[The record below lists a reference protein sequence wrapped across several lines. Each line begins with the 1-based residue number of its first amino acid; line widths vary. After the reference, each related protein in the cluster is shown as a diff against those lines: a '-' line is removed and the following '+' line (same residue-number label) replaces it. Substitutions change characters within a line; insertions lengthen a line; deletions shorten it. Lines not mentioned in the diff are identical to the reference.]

1 MKLDEVVAYAHNL
14 GPIGF
19 AKYTMRRSVNNLE
32 FVKAPYRLNSRY
44 TNFPL
49 WCRPGTSDLSMFAE
63 VICHRAFRCLDPI
76 KSAQL
81 ILDCGAN
88 VGYSSAYFLSR
99 YPESTVIAIEP
110 DTGNFG
116 MLERNLIPYGDRYH
130 GICSAIW
137 SHSTGM
143 VLSQERLG
151 AGDECA
157 RTVRPVRTDEKPDF
171 MAIDIGTILDRSGFD
186 RISILKVDI
195 EGAERIV
202 FESNYER
209 WLSRVDSLVI
219 ELHSQECIR
228 VFQKASAHE
237 NFEISACD
245 DQVVCLRKTLAG
257 HERANSVAGPIVWPI
272 AQSEI
277 KA

>member
-1 MKLDEVVAYAHNL
+1 
-14 GPIGF
+14 
-19 AKYTMRRSVNNLE
+19 
-32 FVKAPYRLNSRY
+32 
-44 TNFPL
+44 
-49 WCRPGTSDLSMFAE
+49 MFAE

-76 KSAQL
+76 QTAKL

-110 DTGNFG
+110 DVDNFK
-116 MLERNLIPYGDRYH
+116 MLERNLAPYGDRYK

-143 VLSQERLG
+143 VLSEDRLG
-151 AGDECA
+151 VGDECA
-157 RTVRPVRTDEKPDF
+157 RTVRPVHADEKPEF
-171 MAIDIGTILDRSGFD
+171 MAIDIGSILDRSGFD

-202 FESNYER
+202 FASNYES
-209 WLSRVDSLVI
+209 WLSCVDSLVI
-219 ELHSQECIR
+219 ELHDAECIR
-228 VFQKASAHE
+228 VFQNAIVHQ
-237 NFEISACD
+237 NFEVSACD

-257 HERANSVAGPIVWPI
+257 REDARSVAGPVVWPI
-272 AQSEI
+272 ARS
-277 KA
+277 

>member
-1 MKLDEVVAYAHNL
+1 MKIDEVVSYVQNL

-19 AKYTMRRSVNNLE
+19 AQYAARRAVNNLT
-32 FVKAPYRLNSRY
+32 FAKAPYKLNSRY
-44 TNFPL
+44 TRFPL
-49 WCRPGTSDLSMFAE
+49 SCRPRTSDLSMFAE

-76 KSAQL
+76 ESAQL

-110 DTGNFG
+110 DVDNFK
-116 MLERNLIPYGDRYH
+116 MLERNLAPYGDRYK

-143 VLSQERLG
+143 VLSEDRLG

-157 RTVRPVRTDEKPDF
+157 RTVRPVRADEKPDF

-202 FESNYER
+202 FASNYES

-219 ELHSQECIR
+219 ELHDAECIR
-228 VFQKASAHE
+228 VFQKAIAHE
-237 NFEISACD
+237 NFEVSVCD
-245 DQVVCLRKTLAG
+245 DEVVCLRNTLAG
-257 HERANSVAGPIVWPI
+257 HERARSVVGSIVWPI
-272 AQSEI
+272 ARI
-277 KA
+277 